1 MPPRGGGGNAARLDG
16 IFMAKRADNG
26 LSDELGAEIVERHT
40 MHADVYGR
48 LKHAIMSG
56 RVKPGQLLS
65 HRALAAALGTSV
77 MPVRDAVRR
86 LVAERALE
94 VYPNRT
100 IGLPVHTREQFE
112 EICRIRCTLEGLA
125 AREAAGRINA
135 AGLRELRRLAKDMDS
150 STDYATYMQ
159 ANQAF
164 HFLIYGAAEMPL
176 LSAIIETLWL
186 QIGPVFNYLGGST
199 GTRHLPDRHREI
211 IAALSDKDGEGAA
224 RALEADINEAYAR
237 LEPMFSDGPAPAPG

>member
-1 MPPRGGGGNAARLDG
+1 
-16 IFMAKRADNG
+16 MAKRADNA
-26 LSDELGAEIVERHT
+26 LSEDLGSRFVERHT

-125 AREAAGRINA
+125 ARHAAVRIGA
-135 AGLRELRRLAKDMDS
+135 AGLKELRRLAREMDAS
-150 STDYATYMQ
+150 EDYATYMQ

-176 LSAIIETLWL
+176 LSAIIEMLWL

-199 GTRHLPDRHREI
+199 GTHRLPDRHREI
-211 IAALSDKDGEGAA
+211 IAALGDRDGEGAA
-224 RALEADINEAYAR
+224 RALEADITEAYAR
-237 LEPMFSDGPAPAPG
+237 LEPMFDQGPAAAQG